1 MKDALLE
8 KLKKRSIEITKEDT
22 AVPFPYEL
30 GYGSAVSLR
39 ISRAIALLKIK
50 QNGP

>member
-1 MKDALLE
+1 MNNLKDALLE

-30 GYGSAVSLR
+30 GHGSAVSLQ
-39 ISRAIALLKIK
+39 INIAFDRSLKK
-50 QNGP
+50 

>member
-30 GYGSAVSLR
+30 GHGSAVSLR
-39 ISRAIALLKIK
+39 ISRAIAVLKN
-50 QNGP
+50 QHNGP